1 MRMRNKKE
9 WSDGAV
15 AALLGLVGVTF
26 AAAAPLL
33 ASRTLLQTTPADEI
47 SGALVVVAAIILAI
61 ERKS

>member
-9 WSDGAV
+9 WSEGTVAV
-15 AALLGLVGVTF
+15 ALSLVGITF

-33 ASRTLLQTTPADEI
+33 ASRTLFQTSPADEI